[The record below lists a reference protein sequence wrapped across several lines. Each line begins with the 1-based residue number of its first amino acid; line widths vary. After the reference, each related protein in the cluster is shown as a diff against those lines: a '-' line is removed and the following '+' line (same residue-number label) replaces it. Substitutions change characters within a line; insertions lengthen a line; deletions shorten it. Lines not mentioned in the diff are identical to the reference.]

1 MKLGA
6 ENRTKSIIAVVLVML
21 AAISVLRSMMRP
33 ATPVAETAATEATP
47 ANPRPKRA
55 TRRPARSK
63 TGAPVLTASL
73 DPRLRADLLKVSEDT
88 KYAGTGRNIFRAE
101 AEPLPTPNPPVDL
114 KKQPPPGPP
123 QPPPPPPI
131 PLRFVGF
138 ASRPGCV
145 QAAAWGA
152 AGAGSPASLP
162 WLRFPLPGLRDASC
176 CAARKS
182 PPAPPALW
190 RRWSWS
196 GFQRQVSCEK
206 L

>member
-6 ENRTKSIIAVVLVML
+6 ENRTKTIVAIVLVAL

-33 ATPVAETAATEATP
+33 STTVAETAATEATP

-138 ASRPGCV
+138 ASRAGEPKKAFLSQGDSV
-145 QAAAWGA
+145 FVAAEGEMVNNRYKVVHI
-152 AGAGSPASLP
+152 GVNSVEIQDVLYNNTQTI
-162 WLRFPLPGLRDASC
+162 PLTQG
-176 CAARKS
+176 
-182 PPAPPALW
+182 
-190 RRWSWS
+190 
-196 GFQRQVSCEK
+196 
-206 L
+206 